1 MRQQSSKNYVK
12 LSYSVPNQKFVNV
25 FTKKKYIHTC
35 LANCLT
41 LGSFTCDPLTHQ
53 DEGQKWPFFDLSSF
67 SSSARSS
74 HFKELIS
81 FGKKKTG
88 VGAKNG
94 SSLATIPKQTEDEA
108 YDDFHRN
115 VQKGAVELERE
126 IATLGTCACLTDAM
140 FGGLLCYYPLEG
152 FHTSSRELST
162 YSIVFL

>member
-12 LSYSVPNQKFVNV
+12 LTYSVPNQKFVNV
-25 FTKKKYIHTC
+25 FTKKNTYISTY

-53 DEGQKWPFFDLSSF
+53 DEGQKWPFFDLSSS

-88 VGAKNG
+88 VRAKNG

-108 YDDFHRN
+108 YNDFRRN
-115 VQKGAVELERE
+115 V
-126 IATLGTCACLTDAM
+126 
-140 FGGLLCYYPLEG
+140 
-152 FHTSSRELST
+152 
-162 YSIVFL
+162 